1 MQKKEVDISIIIVNY
16 KVRKELLSCI
26 TSIYKTGKSLDF
38 EIIVVDNDEVK
49 TLKDPL
55 HKKFSKAIYIPS
67 KENVGW
73 GHGINIGSKYARGKY
88 LYLLNPDTILL
99 PNALQVVY
107 EHAKSNAKLG
117 VIASRLVDFDKKP
130 YYPLGSKM
138 LTPLRAIVSY
148 TFLENIFPF
157 SIIAKDFF
165 SEEKKGDITNIEIA
179 PLTASLIKKSVFASI
194 GGFDK
199 NFFLYFEEYD
209 FGKRIKDKNYISVIC
224 DQSLVMHAVGSSTKK
239 RLDSNQFF
247 KRSRRL
253 YFKKHFGTIPSFF
266 LEKVFSI
273 KSA

>member
-1 MQKKEVDISIIIVNY
+1 MQKKVDISIIIVNY
-16 KVRKELLSCI
+16 KVKKELLSCI
-26 TSIYKTGKSLDF
+26 ESIYRTGRGLNF

-55 HKKFSKAIYIPS
+55 HKKFPKVIYIPS

-73 GHGINIGSKYARGKY
+73 GHGINIGAKYARGKY

-99 PNALQVVY
+99 PDALQIVY
-107 EHAKSNAKLG
+107 EYAISSAKLG
-117 VIASRLVDFDKKP
+117 VVASRLVDFHKKP
-130 YYPLGSKM
+130 YHPLGSKI
-138 LTPLRAIVSY
+138 LTPLRAIASY

-157 SIIAKDFF
+157 SRLARDFF
-165 SEEKKGDITNIEIA
+165 AEEKKGDVTSIEIA
-179 PLTASLIKKSVFASI
+179 PLTASLVKKTIFTSL

-209 FGKRIKDKNYISVIC
+209 FGKRVKDKNYISIIC
-224 DQSLVMHAVGSSTKK
+224 DRSLVMHAVGASTKK

-247 KRSRRL
+247 RRSRQL
-253 YFKKHFGTIPSFF
+253 YFRKHFGAITSLF
-266 LEKVFSI
+266 LERVFNI